1 MLNRDVG
8 ANGATPM
15 TSSEHIAPP
24 DARPLWLIPLVVAS
38 ALFMENMDASVI
50 GTSLPAIARDLG
62 EDPVIL
68 KLALTSYLLSLAV
81 FIPISG
87 WCADRF
93 GARPLFQVAISI
105 FIISSLACA
114 MAGSLLDLV
123 LARALQG
130 MGGAMMVPVG
140 RLILL
145 RAVPKSQMVQA
156 MAYLT
161 IPALFAPMVGPPIGG
176 FITTYY
182 DWRWIFWINI
192 PFGVLAIT
200 LAGLF
205 MPNVKG
211 ERTSRLDWTGFALS
225 GSGLS
230 TLIFGFTIAGRDT
243 FHWALPP
250 ALIGTGATMLALYV
264 WHARRA
270 RDPILDLTLLK
281 VATFRTSVA
290 GGGLFRLGI
299 GAVPFILP
307 LMLQIGFGLDPL
319 NSGLITFASAAG
331 ALMMKFTAP
340 GILKRFGFRQ
350 VLTFNALICA
360 CFLASHALF
369 TPQTPH
375 VLIVAVLV
383 VAGFFRSL
391 QFTSLNAVA
400 YSDINPEMMS
410 RATALVAVGQQLF
423 ISAGVAV
430 GAFAIE
436 ASRWWRGARELTPED
451 FSFAFLVIGAISAV
465 AALAHA
471 RLDRDAGQA
480 VSGHRPAG
488 RPL

>member
-1 MLNRDVG
+1 
-8 ANGATPM
+8 M
-15 TSSEHIAPP
+15 TTAQPAEDESE
-24 DARPLWLIPLVVAS
+24 RPIWLVPLVVAS

-93 GARPLFQVAISI
+93 GARPLFQLAIAV
-105 FIISSLACA
+105 FIVSSLACA
-114 MAGSLLDLV
+114 MAGSLLELV

-130 MGGAMMVPVG
+130 VGGAMMVPVG

-145 RAVPKSQMVQA
+145 RSVPKSQMVKA

-176 FITTYY
+176 YVTTFY

-192 PFGVLAIT
+192 PFGALAIT
-200 LAGLF
+200 LAGLY
-205 MPNVKG
+205 MPNVRG
-211 ERTSRLDWTGFALS
+211 ELTSRLDWLGFGLS
-225 GSGLS
+225 GIGLS
-230 TLIFGFTIAGRDT
+230 TLIFGFTIAGRST
-243 FHWALPP
+243 FPEALAPS
-250 ALIGTGATMLALYV
+250 LIVAGATLLAAYV
-264 WHARRA
+264 WHARRTEH
-270 RDPILDLTLLK
+270 PILDLTLLK
-281 VATFRTSVA
+281 VATFQTSVA

-299 GAVPFILP
+299 GAIPFILP

-340 GILKRFGFRQ
+340 AILRRFGFRQ
-350 VLTFNALICA
+350 VLTVNALICA
-360 CFLASHALF
+360 GFIATHALF
-369 TPQTPH
+369 SPATPH
-375 VLIVAVLV
+375 FVIVLV
-383 VAGFFRSL
+383 LLVAGFFRSL

-400 YSDINPEMMS
+400 YADISPELMS

-423 ISAGVAV
+423 VSAGVAV

-436 ASRWWRGARELTPED
+436 ISRWWRGDTELTPAD
-451 FSFAFLVIGAISAV
+451 FSFAFVVIAGLSCIAS
-465 AALAHA
+465 LAHA
-471 RLDRDAGQA
+471 RLPENAGNA
-480 VSGHRPAG
+480 VSGHRQLKRGNDLGSP
-488 RPL
+488 